1 MVKTRAQTKQEQQ
14 EQAPPT
20 PTLTPP
26 PTPTLTP
33 PLMRSIGR
41 PIGRYTKLLFPQSH
55 RLLPCGSQ
63 WFRNHHRRHGSIGR
77 YKRPYTTI
85 RQIRAKAFAQR
96 TREEM
101 LVAMTLLSLHDIHD
115 PQNKP
120 FYS

>member
-14 EQAPPT
+14 EQQEQAPPT
-20 PTLTPP
+20 P
-26 PTPTLTP
+26 TP

-41 PIGRYTKLLFPQSH
+41 PIGRYTELLFPQSH
-55 RLLPCGSQ
+55 RLIPFGSQ
-63 WFRNHHRRHGSIGR
+63 WFRNRHRRHGFIGR
-77 YKRPYTTI
+77 YKTPYTTI
-85 RQIRAKAFAQR
+85 RRIRAKAIAQR

-115 PQNKP
+115 PQNKQ